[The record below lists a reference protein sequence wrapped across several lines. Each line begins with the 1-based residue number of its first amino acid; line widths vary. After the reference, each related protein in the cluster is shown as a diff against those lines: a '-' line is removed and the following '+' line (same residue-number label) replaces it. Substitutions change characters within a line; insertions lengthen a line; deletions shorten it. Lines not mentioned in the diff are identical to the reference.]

1 MARYS
6 NIAIINTPENPKR
19 RYVTVKYPE
28 ITLDFSDL
36 YVYPTRGDR
45 YDTLA
50 LSYYNDPSLWWVI
63 SRANPNITSSDSLI
77 PTLGVQI
84 RIPGPSRIASI
95 LSEFNT
101 INQ

>member
-6 NIAIINTPENPKR
+6 NIRTINTPENPKR

-28 ITLDFSDL
+28 ISLDFSDI

-50 LSYYNDPSLWWVI
+50 LAYYGDPSLWWVI
-63 SRANPNITSSDSLI
+63 SRANPTLTNADSLI
-77 PTLGVQI
+77 PPLGVQI
-84 RIPGPSRIASI
+84 RIPGPSRVASI
-95 LSEFNT
+95 LSEFDT
-101 INQ
+101 MNQ